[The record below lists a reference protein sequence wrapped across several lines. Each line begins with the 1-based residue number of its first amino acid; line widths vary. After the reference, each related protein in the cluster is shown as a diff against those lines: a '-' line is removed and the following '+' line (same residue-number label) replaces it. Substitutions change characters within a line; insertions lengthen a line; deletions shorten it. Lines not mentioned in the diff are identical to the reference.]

1 MTIAPPPT
9 IARRDSNGRRSSAAR
24 PGARHEPLRRIL
36 WALLAVAVAVA
47 AVGTLAL
54 RSPRVQDA
62 IVERIAR
69 RRIGRDM
76 SSLLAPDALRVL
88 LCGTS
93 SPIPSPRRA
102 EACTA
107 VFAGGRMWIVDTG
120 PGSWRT
126 LALRRIRGEAIGAV
140 FYTHLHSDHIGEL
153 GEFNLQTWAAG
164 RGGPLRVYGPDGVAD
179 LVHGFAQAYAAD
191 TRFRVAHHGAALL
204 PPDRAAMVP
213 VPLLLGGADA
223 TRVLDEDGVV
233 VTAFAVAHDPVKP
246 AFGYRFDYGGRSV
259 VVSGDTGPSPNL
271 VMPARG
277 ADVLVHE
284 AQENRLVHIMAQA
297 ARQSGESRVAKILG
311 DIPAYHTTP
320 ADAAREAVE
329 AGVRLLVLTHFTP
342 PPDNVLLARIFRRAV
357 NEVPPHGLV
366 LGEDGT
372 LIVLPTG
379 SDAVRVTRLDP

>member
-1 MTIAPPPT
+1 M
-9 IARRDSNGRRSSAAR
+9 
-24 PGARHEPLRRIL
+24 RRIL
-36 WALLAVAVAVA
+36 WALLALAVAVA
-47 AVGTLAL
+47 GAGALAL
-54 RSPRVQDA
+54 RSRGVQDA
-62 IVERIAR
+62 TVTRIAQ

-76 SSLLAPDALRVL
+76 SGLLAPDALRVL
-88 LCGTS
+88 LCGTA

-153 GEFNLQTWAAG
+153 GEFNLQTWVAG
-164 RGGPLRVYGPDGVAD
+164 RPGPLRVYGPDGVTE
-179 LVHGFAQAYAAD
+179 LVHGFAEAYAAD

-204 PPDRAAMVP
+204 PPDRSAMVP
-213 VPLLLGGADA
+213 IPVLLDGADA

-259 VVSGDTGPSPNL
+259 VVSGDTAPSPNL
-271 VMPARG
+271 VTQARG

-284 AQENRLVHIMAQA
+284 AQANDLVHIMEEV
-297 ARQSGESRVAKILG
+297 ARETGEARVAKILG
-311 DIPAYHTTP
+311 DIPTYHTDP
-320 ADAAREAVE
+320 ADAAREAVA
-329 AGVRLLVLTHFTP
+329 AGVRLLVFTHFTP
-342 PPDNVLLARIFRRAV
+342 PPDNAVLASIFRRDLGAL
-357 NEVPPHGLV
+357 PPRGVV

-372 LIVLPTG
+372 LVVLPKG
-379 SDAVRVTRLDP
+379 SDAVDVTRLDP

>member
-1 MTIAPPPT
+1 M
-9 IARRDSNGRRSSAAR
+9 
-24 PGARHEPLRRIL
+24 RRIL
-36 WALLAVAVAVA
+36 WALLALAVAV
-47 AVGTLAL
+47 VGAGALAL
-54 RSPRVQDA
+54 RSRGVQDA
-62 IVERIAR
+62 IVTRIAQ
-69 RRIGRDM
+69 RRIGRDT
-76 SSLLAPDALRVL
+76 SGLLARDALRVL
-88 LCGTS
+88 LCGTA
-93 SPIPSPRRA
+93 SPIPSPWRA

-126 LALRRIRGEAIGAV
+126 LALRRVRGEAIGAV

-191 TRFRVAHHGAALL
+191 TRFRIAHHGAALL

-213 VPLLLGGADA
+213 MPVVLDGADA
-223 TRVLDEDGVV
+223 IRVLDEDGVV

-259 VVSGDTGPSPNL
+259 VVSGDTRPCPNL
-271 VMPARG
+271 VTQARG

-284 AQENRLVHIMAQA
+284 AQENAVVHIMEAA
-297 ARQSGESRVAKILG
+297 ARVAGESRIAKILA
-311 DIPAYHTTP
+311 DIPSYHTSP
-320 ADAAREAVE
+320 ADAAREAVA

-342 PPDNVLLARIFRRAV
+342 PPDNALLARIFRRDVHGA
-357 NEVPPHGLV
+357 PPRGLV

-379 SDAVRVTRLDP
+379 SDAVDVTRLDP

>member
-1 MTIAPPPT
+1 M
-9 IARRDSNGRRSSAAR
+9 RRIVAGLLVLVVAVIGAGALVLRSS
-24 PGARHEPLRRIL
+24 
-36 WALLAVAVAVA
+36 
-47 AVGTLAL
+47 
-54 RSPRVQDA
+54 RVQDA
-62 IVERIAR
+62 IVTRIAR
-69 RRIGRDM
+69 QRIGRNM
-76 SSLLAPDALRVL
+76 SGLLAPDALRVL

-107 VFAGGRMWIVDTG
+107 VFAGGHMWIVDTG

-164 RGGPLRVYGPDGVAD
+164 RPGPLRVYGPDGVTE
-179 LVHGFAQAYAAD
+179 LVHGFAEAYAAD

-204 PPDRAAMVP
+204 PPERAAMIPMP
-213 VPLLLGGADA
+213 VLLGGADA

-233 VTAFAVAHDPVKP
+233 VTAFAVTHDPVKP

-259 VVSGDTGPSPNL
+259 VVSGDTRPCPNL
-271 VMPARG
+271 VTQARG

-284 AQENRLVHIMAQA
+284 VQANALVRIMEGA
-297 ARQSGESRVAKILG
+297 AREAGETRIAKILG
-311 DIPAYHTTP
+311 DIPSYHTDP
-320 ADAAREAVE
+320 ADAADEAIA
-329 AGVRLLVLTHFTP
+329 AGVQLLVFTHFTP
-342 PPDNVLLARIFRRAV
+342 PPDNPVLRHIFRRDVTRA
-357 NEVPPHGLV
+357 PPGGV
-366 LGEDGT
+366 VFGEDGT

-379 SDAVRVTRLDP
+379 SAAVDVTRVDP

>member
-1 MTIAPPPT
+1 M
-9 IARRDSNGRRSSAAR
+9 
-24 PGARHEPLRRIL
+24 RRIL
-36 WALLAVAVAVA
+36 WALLALAVAV
-47 AVGTLAL
+47 VGAGALAL
-54 RSPRVQDA
+54 RSRGVQDA
-62 IVERIAR
+62 IVTRIAQ

-76 SSLLAPDALRVL
+76 SGLLAPDALRVL
-88 LCGTS
+88 LCGTA

-191 TRFRVAHHGAALL
+191 TRFRIAHHGAVLL

-213 VPLLLGGADA
+213 MPVVLDGADA
-223 TRVLDEDGVV
+223 LRVLDEDGVV

-259 VVSGDTGPSPNL
+259 VVSGDTRPCPNL
-271 VMPARG
+271 VVQARG

-284 AQENRLVHIMAQA
+284 AQANDVVHIMEAA
-297 ARQSGESRVAKILG
+297 AREAGESRIAKILA
-311 DIPAYHTTP
+311 DIPSYHTSP
-320 ADAAREAVE
+320 ADAAREAVA

-342 PPDNVLLARIFRRAV
+342 PPDNALLARIFRRDVSEA
-357 NEVPPHGLV
+357 PPRGLV

-372 LIVLPTG
+372 LIVLPAG
-379 SDAVRVTRLDP
+379 SDAVDVTRLDP

>member
-1 MTIAPPPT
+1 M
-9 IARRDSNGRRSSAAR
+9 
-24 PGARHEPLRRIL
+24 RRIL
-36 WALLAVAVAVA
+36 WVLLALAVAV
-47 AVGTLAL
+47 VGGGAFAL
-54 RSPRVQDA
+54 RLRGVQDA
-62 IVERIAR
+62 IVTRIAQ
-69 RRIGRDM
+69 RRIGRNT
-76 SSLLAPDALRVL
+76 SGLLAPDALRVL

-126 LALRRIRGEAIGAV
+126 LALRRVRGEAIGAV

-164 RGGPLRVYGPDGVAD
+164 RPGALRVYGPDGVAD
-179 LVHGFAQAYAAD
+179 LVHGFAEAYAAD
-191 TRFRVAHHGAALL
+191 TRFRIAHHGAALL

-213 VPLLLGGADA
+213 MPVVLDGADA
-223 TRVLDEDGVV
+223 VRVLDEDGVV
-233 VTAFAVAHDPVKP
+233 VTAFAVAHEPVKP

-259 VVSGDTGPSPNL
+259 VVSGDTRPCPNL
-271 VMPARG
+271 VAQARG

-284 AQENRLVHIMAQA
+284 AQANDVVHIMEAA
-297 ARQSGESRVAKILG
+297 ARAAGESRIAKIMA
-311 DIPAYHTTP
+311 DIPSYHTSP
-320 ADAAREAVE
+320 ADAASEAVA

-342 PPDNVLLARIFRRAV
+342 PPDNALLAHIFRRDVSA
-357 NEVPPHGLV
+357 VPPRGLV

-372 LIVLPTG
+372 LVVLPTG
-379 SDAVRVTRLDP
+379 SDAVEVTRLDP